1 MSVSMLNSQSDER
14 SDQHTHILRQSLL
27 DNSAAT
33 AGTTTAS
40 PVLSPL
46 PVPSLL
52 CRSPPPPIR
61 RCCRWY
67 GPCSLPAQ
75 LRLPPLC
82 YICLTEQPLWRAGR
96 ERKRERAQNGREERK
111 KQFPHRERERERDT
125 GGGSV
130 GSVSTLINITLYMY
144 FLSSLKK

>member
-111 KQFPHRERERERDT
+111 KQFPHREREREIRVE
-125 GGGSV
+125 GV
-130 GSVSTLINITLYMY
+130 LVVFPL
-144 FLSSLKK
+144 

>member
-1 MSVSMLNSQSDER
+1 MLNSQSDER

-52 CRSPPPPIR
+52 CRPPPSPQF
-61 RCCRWY
+61 
-67 GPCSLPAQ
+67 GGAAAGMAPAACQ
-75 LRLPPLC
+75 
-82 YICLTEQPLWRAGR
+82 
-96 ERKRERAQNGREERK
+96 
-111 KQFPHRERERERDT
+111 
-125 GGGSV
+125 
-130 GSVSTLINITLYMY
+130 
-144 FLSSLKK
+144 LSSGFHRCVTSV

>member
-33 AGTTTAS
+33 AGTTTAG

-52 CRSPPPPIR
+52 CRSPPPN
-61 RCCRWY
+61 
-67 GPCSLPAQ
+67 SEVLPLVWPLQPASSAQ
-75 LRLPPLC
+75 
-82 YICLTEQPLWRAGR
+82 A
-96 ERKRERAQNGREERK
+96 
-111 KQFPHRERERERDT
+111 
-125 GGGSV
+125 
-130 GSVSTLINITLYMY
+130 STAVLH
-144 FLSSLKK
+144 LSD

>member
-40 PVLSPL
+40 LVLSPL

-52 CRSPPPPIR
+52 CRSPPN
-61 RCCRWY
+61 
-67 GPCSLPAQ
+67 SELLPLVWPLQPASSAQ
-75 LRLPPLC
+75 
-82 YICLTEQPLWRAGR
+82 A
-96 ERKRERAQNGREERK
+96 
-111 KQFPHRERERERDT
+111 
-125 GGGSV
+125 
-130 GSVSTLINITLYMY
+130 STAVLH
-144 FLSSLKK
+144 LSD